1 MIDINKAI
9 IARLRKGGEVF
20 EVLVDCEK
28 AIEFRTGKL
37 DDISEVVASDCIY
50 KDAKKGEKASENE
63 MGEIFEGK
71 SQKEVSEII
80 VKEGEIHATAEHKAK
95 LREEKKKKLIELIHR
110 NAIDSKTGLPHPA
123 NRIEAAMDEAK
134 SHIDEFKSAEAQMED
149 VLERLRT
156 VLPIKFVKKEIEVVV
171 PAQYTGNVYSV
182 VKQFGQILKEEWANN
197 GSLTIDVEIPGGLQ
211 EEFFDKLN
219 GLTHG
224 EVESRVL
231 KETE

>member
-9 IARLRKGGEVF
+9 ISRLKKGGEVF

-28 AIEFRTGKL
+28 AIEFKSGK
-37 DDISEVVASDCIY
+37 IGVEEVLASDCVY

-63 MGEIFEGK
+63 MKEIFETDDAK
-71 SQKEVSEII
+71 KIAEVI
-80 VKEGEIHATAEHKAK
+80 VEKGEMHVTAEHKAK

-110 NAIDSKTGLPHPA
+110 NAVDSKTGLPHPA
-123 NRIEAAMDEAK
+123 NRIEAAMEETRAK
-134 SHIDEFKSAEAQMED
+134 VDEFKSAEAQMEE

-156 VLPIKFVKKEIEVVV
+156 VIPIKFVKKEIEIKV
-171 PAQYTGNVYSV
+171 PAQYTGNVYNV
-182 VKQFGQILKEEWANN
+182 VKQFGQVLKEDWGND
-197 GSLTIDVEIPGGLQ
+197 GSLTINLEIPGGLQ

-224 EVESRVL
+224 EVESRVI
-231 KETE
+231 KEME